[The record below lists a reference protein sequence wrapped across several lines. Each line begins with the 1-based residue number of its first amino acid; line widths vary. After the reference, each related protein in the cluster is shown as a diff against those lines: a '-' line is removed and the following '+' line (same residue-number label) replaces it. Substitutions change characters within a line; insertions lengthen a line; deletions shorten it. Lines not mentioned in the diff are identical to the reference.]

1 MYPGQGLGQPVGH
14 GTGLERP
21 LAGVPGHQ
29 ALAPVGRLGDHHG
42 TVADAGHPQ
51 QGVLDLADLDP
62 EATDLDLVVATAEEL
77 QLALR
82 LPAAVVPA
90 PAEPL
95 TRAVRIGHEHLAGAL
110 GVVDVAAADTDPGED
125 DHAGGAQR
133 HRGPLLVDDVDVH
146 VDDRAAE
153 RDPFAVRH
161 PVHDLVDGVVRGLGQ
176 PVGVD
181 QLDLGLGGEPALHEL
196 LLHEV
201 AGGRHRM
208 QVRQL
213 AGVLL
218 QVGQDDVEVRRH
230 DLEHA
235 GLAVDDRVDEPL
247 DVQDHLLGD
256 QEGPATDQER
266 GDELPHRDV

>member
-1 MYPGQGLGQPVGH
+1 M
-14 GTGLERP
+14 
-21 LAGVPGHQ
+21 
-29 ALAPVGRLGDHHG
+29 LAPVGALGDHHG
-42 TVADAGHPQ
+42 AVADAGHPQ

-62 EATDLDLVVATAEEL
+62 EATDLDLVVPTAEEL
-77 QLALR
+77 QLALG
-82 LPAAVVPA
+82 LPAAVVAA

-95 TRAVRIGHEHLAGAL
+95 ARAVRIGHEHLAGAL
-110 GVVDVAAADTDPGED
+110 GVVDVAAADADPGED
-125 DHAGGAQR
+125 DQAGGAKG
-133 HRGPLLVDDVDVH
+133 HRCQVLVDDVDVH
-146 VDDRAAE
+146 VADRAAE
-153 RDPFAVRH
+153 GDPFAVRH

-181 QLDLGLGGEPALHEL
+181 QLDPGLGGEPALHQL

-213 AGVLL
+213 ARVLL

-235 GLAVDDRVDEPL
+235 GPAVDDRVDEPL
-247 DVQDHLLGD
+247 DVQDHLLARPAGSGHRPGARRPAATPRCRSTAD
-256 QEGPATDQER
+256 RSGGPPPPR
-266 GDELPHRDV
+266 RSPGRRSWPGGG